1 MASLAEPA
9 AVFVPPR
16 SWKSDLRAV
25 RIVWHRDLIRFWRDR
40 PRIIASALQPMLY
53 LFVFGTGMGA
63 GMRASPAAGAG
74 PAASAFGGG
83 LDLRVFLYPGVMAM
97 ATLFTCFF
105 SAGSI
110 VWDRE
115 FGFMREMLVAPVRR
129 GAIVVGKALGGATA
143 GMTQGVIVLAIGPLV
158 GVPFSPLLIGIL
170 LVELAVLSFA
180 ITSIGVLVAV
190 HIKSFQA
197 FMALVQIIIMP
208 MFFLSGALFPFKNLP
223 AWLDIATHL
232 DPLSYA
238 VDPMRRAVLD
248 DVGISGIQPMQWG
261 GWTVPTLVELG
272 IVAATGVVALAI
284 AAREFGKH
292 E

>member
-1 MASLAEPA
+1 M
-9 AVFVPPR
+9 
-16 SWKSDLRAV
+16 
-25 RIVWHRDLIRFWRDR
+25 R
-40 PRIIASALQPMLY
+40 P
-53 LFVFGTGMGA
+53 TGE
-63 GMRASPAAGAG
+63 
-74 PAASAFGGG
+74 

-158 GVPFSPLLIGIL
+158 GVPYSPVLIVTL
-170 LVELAVLSFA
+170 LVELIVLSFA
-180 ITSIGVLVAV
+180 VTSIGVLVAV
-190 HIKSFQA
+190 RIKSFQA

-208 MFFLSGALFPFKNLP
+208 MFFLSGALFPMANLP
-223 AWLDIATHL
+223 TWLRISTL
-232 DPLSYA
+232 IDPLTYA
-238 VDPMRRAVLD
+238 VDPMRKAVLAD
-248 DVGISGIQPMQWG
+248 IGMRGFPGIDMP
-261 GWTVPTLVELG
+261 VLLELA
-272 IVAATGVVALAI
+272 IVLGTGLIALAI
-284 AAREFGKH
+284 AAHEFGKT

>member
-1 MASLAEPA
+1 MDTVS
-9 AVFVPPR
+9 VTVPPR
-16 SWKSDLRAV
+16 SFKNDLRAV
-25 RIVWHRDLIRFWRDR
+25 RIVWHRDLIRFWHDK
-40 PRIIASALQPMLY
+40 PRMFASALQPMLY

-63 GMRASPAAGAG
+63 GMRPTGE
-74 PAASAFGGG
+74 

-143 GMTQGVIVLAIGPLV
+143 GMTQGLIVLAIGPLV
-158 GVPFSPLLIGIL
+158 GIPYSPVLMLELLGL
-170 LVELAVLSFA
+170 LVVLSFA
-180 ITSIGVLVAV
+180 VTSIGVLVAV
-190 HIKSFQA
+190 RIKSFQA

-208 MFFLSGALFPFKNLP
+208 MFFLSGALFPMANLP
-223 AWLDIATHL
+223 TWLKISTMV
-232 DPLSYA
+232 DPLTYA
-238 VDPMRRAVLD
+238 VDPMRKVVL
-248 DVGISGIQPMQWG
+248 G
-261 GWTVPTLVELG
+261 ELG
-272 IVAATGVVALAI
+272 IHGFPGVTMPVVFEILIVAATGLVALAI
-284 AAREFGKH
+284 AAREFGKT

>member
-1 MASLAEPA
+1 VNVPEVM
-9 AVFVPPR
+9 VPPR
-16 SWKSDLRAV
+16 TWRADLRAIK
-25 RIVWHRDLIRFWRDR
+25 IVWQRDVIRFWRDR

-63 GMRASPAAGAG
+63 GMRPTGE
-74 PAASAFGGG
+74 

-129 GAIVVGKALGGATA
+129 GSIMIGKALRGATA

-158 GVPFSPLLIGIL
+158 GVPFSPMLILTL
-170 LVELAVLSFA
+170 LVELMILSFA
-180 ITSIGVLVAV
+180 ITCIGVLVAV
-190 HIKSFQA
+190 RIKSFQA

-208 MFFLSGALFPFKNLP
+208 MFFLSGALFPFRNLP
-223 AWLDIATHL
+223 TWLEIATHL
-232 DPLSYA
+232 DPLTYA
-238 VDPMRRAVLD
+238 VDPMRRAVLAHID
-248 DVGISGIQPMQWG
+248 GSELLSLHWG
-261 GWTVPTLVELG
+261 TWQVPTALELAIVLGTG
-272 IVAATGVVALAI
+272 ILALAI
-284 AAREFGKH
+284 AAREFGRT

>member
-1 MASLAEPA
+1 METVS
-9 AVFVPPR
+9 VTVPPR
-16 SWKSDLRAV
+16 SFRNDLRAV
-25 RIVWHRDLIRFWRDR
+25 RIVWHRDLIRFWHDK
-40 PRIIASALQPMLY
+40 PRMFASALQPMLY

-63 GMRASPAAGAG
+63 GMKPT
-74 PAASAFGGG
+74 GG

-143 GMTQGVIVLAIGPLV
+143 GMTQGLIVLAIGPLV
-158 GVPFSPLLIGIL
+158 GIPYSPILILELLGL
-170 LVELAVLSFA
+170 LVVLSFA
-180 ITSIGVLVAV
+180 VTSIGVLVAV
-190 HIKSFQA
+190 RIKSFQA

-208 MFFLSGALFPFKNLP
+208 MFFLSGALFPMANLP
-223 AWLDIATHL
+223 TWLKISTMV
-232 DPLSYA
+232 DPLTYA
-238 VDPMRRAVLD
+238 VDPMRKVVL
-248 DVGISGIQPMQWG
+248 GELGIQGFPGVTMP
-261 GWTVPTLVELG
+261 VVFEIL
-272 IVAATGVVALAI
+272 IVAATGLVALAI
-284 AAREFGKH
+284 AAREFGKT

>member
-1 MASLAEPA
+1 MSTASIALHKYVPA
-9 AVFVPPR
+9 RTFR
-16 SWKSDLRAV
+16 NELRAI
-25 RIVWHRDLIRFWRDR
+25 RIVWHRDLIRFWRDK
-40 PRIIASALQPMLY
+40 PRMLASLLQPALY

-63 GMRASPAAGAG
+63 GMRTFPAAGAS
-74 PAASAFGGG
+74 PSASTFGDG

-143 GMTQGVIVLAIGPLV
+143 GMTQGVLVLAMGPLL
-158 GVPFSPLLIGIL
+158 GIPFSAPVVLLL
-170 LVELAVLSFA
+170 LVELIALSFA
-180 ITSIGVLVAV
+180 VTSIGVLVAV
-190 HIKSFQA
+190 RIKSFQA

-208 MFFLSGALFPFKNLP
+208 MFFLSGALFPLRNLP
-223 AWLDIATHL
+223 GWLAWATRL
-232 DPLSYA
+232 DPLTYA
-238 VDPMRRAVLD
+238 VDPMRRGVLALVGAP
-248 DVGISGIQPMQWG
+248 DVGTVQWS
-261 GWTVPTLVELG
+261 GWTVPSILEMG
-272 IVAATGVVALAI
+272 IVLATGLLALAF
-284 AAREFGKH
+284 AAHEFSRV

>member
-1 MASLAEPA
+1 MAIAAEPA
-9 AVFVPPR
+9 AIFVPAR
-16 SWKSDLRAV
+16 SWRSDLRAV
-25 RIVWHRDLIRFWRDR
+25 RIVWHRDVIRFWRDR

-63 GMRASPAAGAG
+63 GMRPT
-74 PAASAFGGG
+74 GG

-143 GMTQGVIVLAIGPLV
+143 GMTQGIIVLVIGPLV
-158 GVPFSPLLIGIL
+158 GVHFSPLLIVVL
-170 LVELAVLSFA
+170 LGELIVLSFA
-180 ITSIGVLVAV
+180 VTAIGVLVAV
-190 HIKSFQA
+190 KIKSFQA

-208 MFFLSGALFPFKNLP
+208 LFFLSGALFPMRNLP
-223 AWLDIATHL
+223 AWLEWSTRF
-232 DPLSYA
+232 DPLTYA
-238 VDPMRRAVLD
+238 VDPMRRAVLGELD
-248 DVGISGIQPMQWG
+248 APSIGSMQWG
-261 GWTVPTLVELG
+261 GWVVPSALEMA
-272 IVAATGVVALAI
+272 IVFATGLVALAI
-284 AAREFGKH
+284 AAREFGRT

>member
-1 MASLAEPA
+1 METVGVA
-9 AVFVPPR
+9 VPPR
-16 SWKSDLRAV
+16 SFASDLRAV
-25 RIVWHRDLIRFWRDR
+25 RIVWQRDLIRFWRDK
-40 PRIIASALQPMLY
+40 PRIVASALQPMLY

-63 GMRASPAAGAG
+63 GMRAFPAPGAG
-74 PAASAFGGG
+74 PGASIAGGG
-83 LDLRVFLYPGVMAM
+83 LDLRMFLYPGVMAM

-158 GVPFSPLLIGIL
+158 GIPFSPVLILIL

-180 ITSIGVLVAV
+180 VTSIGVLVAV
-190 HIKSFQA
+190 RIKSFQA

-208 MFFLSGALFPFKNLP
+208 MFFLSGALFPMANLP
-223 AWLDIATHL
+223 AWLKISTML
-232 DPLSYA
+232 DPLTYA
-238 VDPMRRAVLD
+238 VDPMRRAVLA
-248 DVGISGIQPMQWG
+248 DVGVHGFPGMNLP
-261 GWTVPTLVELG
+261 VLAELA
-272 IVAATGVVALAI
+272 IVAGTGLVALAI
-284 AAREFGKH
+284 AAREFGKT

>member
-1 MASLAEPA
+1 MEAI
-9 AVFVPPR
+9 AVMVPPR
-16 SWKSDLRAV
+16 SFMNDVRAV
-25 RIVWHRDLIRFWRDR
+25 RIVWQRDLIRFWRDK
-40 PRIIASALQPMLY
+40 PRMFASALQPMLY

-63 GMRASPAAGAG
+63 GMRPT
-74 PAASAFGGG
+74 GG

-129 GAIVVGKALGGATA
+129 GAIIVGKALGGATA

-158 GVPFSPLLIGIL
+158 GIPFSPLLILELLGL
-170 LVELAVLSFA
+170 LVILSFA
-180 ITSIGVLVAV
+180 VTSIGVLVAV
-190 HIKSFQA
+190 RIRSFQA

-208 MFFLSGALFPFKNLP
+208 LFFLSGALFPMSNLP
-223 AWLDIATHL
+223 TWLAVATRI
-232 DPLSYA
+232 DPLTYA
-238 VDPMRRAVLD
+238 VDPMRKAVLAD
-248 DVGISGIQPMQWG
+248 LGTHGFSGIAMP
-261 GWTVPTLVELG
+261 VALEIG
-272 IVAATGVVALAI
+272 IVAATGLIALAI
-284 AAREFGKH
+284 AAYEFGKT